1 VRTTRDEKTPLAPSA
16 SGRDNSLV
24 SHLTVLF
31 NSRVAVSI
39 LPSKLPLAGAF
50 MRGRSFVC
58 GIVFVWLL
66 AGGLTG
72 CQTSDRAELT
82 KVRGEVKYQGK
93 PVAQG
98 IVVFYPEAGR
108 SAQGKIVDGQ
118 ITEVTTFEPNDGAP
132 AESMK
137 VTVVSLEPAGA
148 DPMAPRKSLVPS
160 KYSSV
165 ESTDLSVDLLPGTEN
180 DVLFELDGPL
190 DSK

>member
-1 VRTTRDEKTPLAPSA
+1 
-16 SGRDNSLV
+16 
-24 SHLTVLF
+24 
-31 NSRVAVSI
+31 
-39 LPSKLPLAGAF
+39 
-50 MRGRSFVC
+50 MRRRSFVC
-58 GIVFVWLL
+58 GIVSVCLL
-66 AGGLTG
+66 LGGLTG
-72 CQTSDRAELT
+72 CQKSDRAELT

-98 IVVFYPEAGR
+98 IVVFYPETGR

-165 ESTDLSVDLLPGTEN
+165 ETTDLSVDLLPGTEN